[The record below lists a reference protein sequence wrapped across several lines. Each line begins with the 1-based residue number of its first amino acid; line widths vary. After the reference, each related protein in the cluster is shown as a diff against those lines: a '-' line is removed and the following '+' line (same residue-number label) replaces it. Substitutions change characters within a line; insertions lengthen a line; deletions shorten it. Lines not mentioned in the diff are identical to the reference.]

1 MIEIPTDI
9 IKYIIN
15 FVVENR
21 SLAYLLINK
30 EARLS
35 AWGGQLSIY
44 GITNLQQGKDIGQQ
58 VFFLEGLLP
67 LDDFPLFL
75 PCMKTEEGIC
85 ADVHLFPSEQ
95 GDWVLFLDAMWDET
109 HIRRI
114 QQQINSSK
122 LIEENFRRI
131 LKRT

>member
-9 IKYIIN
+9 TEYIIN
-15 FVVENR
+15 FMIGNR

-30 EARLS
+30 EACLS
-35 AWGGQLSIY
+35 AWGGELSIY
-44 GITNLQQGKDIGQQ
+44 GITNLQKGENIGQQ

-75 PCMKTEEGIC
+75 PCIKTEQGIC

-95 GDWVLFLDAMWDET
+95 GDWVLFLDAMWDEKN
-109 HIRRI
+109 IRRI
-114 QQQINSSK
+114 QQQINASR
-122 LIEENFRRI
+122 LMEENFHRI
-131 LKRT
+131 LKHI

>member
-9 IKYIIN
+9 TEYIIN
-15 FVVENR
+15 FMIENR

-30 EARLS
+30 EACLS
-35 AWGGQLSIY
+35 AWGGELSIY
-44 GITNLQQGKDIGQQ
+44 GITNLQKGENIGQQ

-75 PCMKTEEGIC
+75 PCIKTEQGIC

-95 GDWVLFLDAMWDET
+95 GDWVLFLDAMWDEKN
-109 HIRRI
+109 IRRI
-114 QQQINSSK
+114 QQQINASR
-122 LIEENFRRI
+122 LMEENFHRI
-131 LKRT
+131 LKHI

>member
-44 GITNLQQGKDIGQQ
+44 GITNLQEGKDIGQQ

-95 GDWVLFLDAMWDET
+95 GDWVLLLDAMWDET

-122 LIEENFRRI
+122 LMEENFRRI
-131 LKRT
+131 LKHT